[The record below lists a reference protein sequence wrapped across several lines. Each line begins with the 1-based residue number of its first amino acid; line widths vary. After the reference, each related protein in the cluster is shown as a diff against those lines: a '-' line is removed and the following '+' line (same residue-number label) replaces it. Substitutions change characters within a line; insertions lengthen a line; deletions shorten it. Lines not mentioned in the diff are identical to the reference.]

1 MCLGRNETAPGICSG
16 HNERDL
22 IHRTILLGTR
32 VLHYMV
38 TVCLAE
44 TLPFL
49 KAVTCDTLQHTPG
62 IWKNRGMDLLD
73 SSDLLLHLQHGR
85 EFRVRRDDV
94 MKPPARAP
102 PHGEGILELFQN
114 DPFPDHSMESV
125 MEYDLCADA

>member
-1 MCLGRNETAPGICSG
+1 MSTENEVTALGLRRMWSNPTGEQDSSEGDT
-16 HNERDL
+16 
-22 IHRTILLGTR
+22 
-32 VLHYMV
+32 
-38 TVCLAE
+38 
-44 TLPFL
+44 
-49 KAVTCDTLQHTPG
+49 KAITCDTLQHTPG

-73 SSDLLLHLQHGR
+73 SPDLLLHLHHGP